1 MRRCRRDSR
10 GAYIFHADEPVGGA
24 VEPARVR
31 GSRAVVTASSAS
43 RAEMDEAMAS
53 WVHASAKRGGEARW
67 SSSAPDLLVSE
78 GTGNER
84 DCRSVV
90 D

>member
-1 MRRCRRDSR
+1 MAGMRRCRRDSR

-53 WVHASAKRGGEARW
+53 WVHASAKRGGKRDGAPAR
-67 SSSAPDLLVSE
+67 P
-78 GTGNER
+78 T
-84 DCRSVV
+84 C
-90 D
+90 